1 MADFSEKPLEG
12 PFQEGQGRECIMK
25 FKSDLVGMLHVYDGH
40 CIFFGGGKEIDLTG
54 LQTNKLFSNEVTF
67 SLSLNKDTF
76 RCYYFWLQ
84 NICICCY
91 ENVMKK

>member
-40 CIFFGGGKEIDLTG
+40 CIFLVEGKKLT
-54 LQTNKLFSNEVTF
+54 
-67 SLSLNKDTF
+67 
-76 RCYYFWLQ
+76 
-84 NICICCY
+84 
-91 ENVMKK
+91 